1 MRPPFSPAISPMNFS
16 DGHASNILDSCDA
29 DIDGDK
35 AYINDYGIPDSC
47 ELAQSDL
54 DLDGCINASDLG
66 LLILNWSPCSP

>member
-1 MRPPFSPAISPMNFS
+1 MRPPFSPAISPMNSS

-35 AYINDYGIPDSC
+35 ADINENGIPDSC
-47 ELAQSDL
+47 ELAQGDL
-54 DLDGCINASDLG
+54 NLDGCINGSDPG